1 MPFIDI
7 HTHAALYQII
17 PFRQGFYFVTPEEL
31 VGIMDQNGVDMAVVL
46 PLVSPSQR
54 NVIIPTEQ
62 VLEACACFPTR
73 LIPFMNLD
81 PRQDDYSLESD
92 FELYVRLY
100 QEHGCKGVGE
110 VTTNLPFDDP
120 LVWHLFSFYEQAE
133 LPLIFH
139 VAARVGKYYGLVD
152 DLGLPRLERTLAR
165 FPKLRFLGHSQC
177 FWSEI
182 SADVTPETRGGY
194 PGGPVIPGRVPE
206 LMRRYP
212 NLHGDLSAG
221 SGLNAIRRDPDFG
234 YRFLEE
240 FQDRLYFG
248 TDVLRPGQ
256 EMPQVDYLKSAVQK
270 GAISKT
276 AYEKITWQN
285 AAELLGIGELGN

>member
-7 HTHAALYQII
+7 HTHASIYQVI
-17 PFRQGFYFVTPEEL
+17 PHRDGFYFITPEEL
-31 VGIMDQNGVDMAVVL
+31 VATMDRNGVDMAVVL

-54 NVIIPTEQ
+54 TVIIPTEQ
-62 VLEACACFPTR
+62 VMAACARYPDR
-73 LIPFMNLD
+73 LIPFMNID
-81 PRQDDYSLESD
+81 PRQEQYSLASD
-92 FELYVRLY
+92 FSRTVRLY

-120 LVWHLFSFYEQAE
+120 LVWHLFEFYERAE

-139 VAARVGKYYGLVD
+139 VAAQVGNYYGLMD

-182 SADVTPETRGGY
+182 SADVTSETRGGY
-194 PGGPVIPGRVPE
+194 PSGPVTPGRVPA
-206 LMRRYP
+206 LMRCYP
-212 NLHGDLSAG
+212 NLCGDLSAG
-221 SGLNAIRRDPDFG
+221 SGLNAISRDPAFG
-234 YRFLEE
+234 YRFLQE
-240 FQDRLYFG
+240 FQDRLFFG
-248 TDVLRPGQ
+248 TDLLRIGQ
-256 EMPQVDYLKSAVQK
+256 EMPQVDYLKDAVQK

-276 AYEKITWQN
+276 AYEKITWEN
-285 AAELLGIGELGN
+285 AARLLGIGELGN

>member
-17 PFRQGFYFVTPEEL
+17 PHRGGFYFISPEEL

-54 NVIIPTEQ
+54 TVIIPTEQ
-62 VLEACACFPTR
+62 VLAACARFPKR

-81 PRQDDYSLESD
+81 PRQEQYSLDSD
-92 FELYVRLY
+92 FTQTVRLY
-100 QEHGCKGVGE
+100 KEHGCKGVGE

-120 LVWHLFSFYEQAE
+120 LVWHLFEFYEQAE

-139 VAARVGKYYGLVD
+139 VAAQVGNYYGLMD
-152 DLGLPRLERTLAR
+152 DLGLPRLEKTLAR
-165 FPKLRFLGHSQC
+165 FPNLRFLGHSQC

-182 SADVTPETRGGY
+182 GADVTPATRGGY
-194 PGGPVIPGRVPE
+194 PSGSVTPGRIPE
-206 LMRRYP
+206 LMRRYS
-212 NLHGDLSAG
+212 NLNGDLSAG
-221 SGLNAIRRDPDFG
+221 SGLNAISRDPAFG

-240 FQDRLYFG
+240 FQDRLFFG
-248 TDVLRPGQ
+248 TDVLRAGQ
-256 EMPQVDYLKSAVQK
+256 EMPQVEFLKSAVQK

-276 AYEKITWQN
+276 VYEKITWEN
-285 AAELLGIGELGN
+285 AAKLLGIESLGN